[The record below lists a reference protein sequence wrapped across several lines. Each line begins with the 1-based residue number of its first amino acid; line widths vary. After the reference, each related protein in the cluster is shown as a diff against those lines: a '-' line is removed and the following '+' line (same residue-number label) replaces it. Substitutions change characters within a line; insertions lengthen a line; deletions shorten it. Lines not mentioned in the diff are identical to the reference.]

1 MDARISPRDLE
12 QLSAYLDGQLIP
24 EERVRLESR
33 LRASHDLRASLK
45 DLQHTRVL
53 LRAAPQLKAP
63 RSFKLTPQM
72 IGSPSVK
79 RIYPVFQFASVLAG
93 VMLVLVLVGDLL
105 TGSSLRTN
113 APLPAAK
120 VAQEMMVTEQAV
132 EVASTPTLPSAPQET
147 ETPRLSAN
155 AANPLMGEAGTPTEG
170 LMVSKAG
177 VNITETI
184 TSTGVTNSTVPGG
197 LAFSAGTVVPP
208 SVLADTTIESTEVA
222 SFTGAT
228 SELLSATPSI
238 GGERQLKAGLNLL
251 QILEIILAVLAIGLG
266 VIAIVLRRR
275 EHLRF

>member
-120 VAQEMMVTEQAV
+120 VAQEMRVTEEAV

-147 ETPRLSAN
+147 EAPRLSAD
-155 AANPLMGEAGTPTEG
+155 AVNPLMGEAGTPTEG

-177 VNITETI
+177 VIITETI
-184 TSTGVTNSTVPGG
+184 TSTGVTSPTVSGG
-197 LAFSAGTVVPP
+197 LAFPAGTVVPP
-208 SVLADTTIESTEVA
+208 SVLADMTTQPTEVA
-222 SFTGAT
+222 SLTGAT
-228 SELLSATPSI
+228 PELLSVPPSN
-238 GGERQLKAGLNLL
+238 GGERQLKASINFL
-251 QILEIILAVLAIGLG
+251 QITEISLAFLAIGSA
-266 VIAIVLRRR
+266 VIAIILRRR
-275 EHLRF
+275 ERLRF